1 MHLHQVTLE
10 ESPNDNTFVQ
20 SLTEA
25 ADNTNLLYPPVAFV
39 ESVADVSTGGAKIR
53 RLHLI
58 IVDLWRPW
66 KVVCKRVADPRAL
79 QCRVKLPNDIT
90 ANSVFIESLLFEE
103 NRL

>member
-66 KVVCKRVADPRAL
+66 KVVCLRVADPRAL
-79 QCRVKLPNDIT
+79 QCRVTK
-90 ANSVFIESLLFEE
+90 
-103 NRL
+103 RHHCQ